1 MQDLSPSYMQAR
13 SVLREM
19 RPRLSALHQA
29 PATYSATNLNKM
41 PLQLPQPLGFTPAE
55 RALVNGWKAYL
66 SWEESNPL
74 EMEEKDQSLFH
85 TRMQLL
91 YRQAVVKMRF
101 LPEIWYM
108 AYSWTMSIG
117 KQDEAIAILKQGM
130 QANPVSYV
138 VLAW

>member
-1 MQDLSPSYMQAR
+1 MRAR
-13 SVLREM
+13 NVLCVLQNHLSVLFPPSEGGCTQIWIP
-19 RPRLSALHQA
+19 RPPTFNQ
-29 PATYSATNLNKM
+29 
-41 PLQLPQPLGFTPAE
+41 
-55 RALVNGWKAYL
+55 VDKAVVWRWRQYL
-66 SWEESNPL
+66 KWEESNPL

-101 LPEIWYM
+101 SPEIWYM